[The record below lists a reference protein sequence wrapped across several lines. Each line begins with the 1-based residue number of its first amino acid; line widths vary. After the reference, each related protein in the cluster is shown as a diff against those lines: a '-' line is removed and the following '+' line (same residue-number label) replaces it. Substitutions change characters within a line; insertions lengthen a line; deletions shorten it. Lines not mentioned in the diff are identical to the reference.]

1 MSGMDNR
8 RAVCSRCHSQIEIK
22 AERHRYRLARVWFEG
37 KSAMWGD
44 KVDFSYVERSK
55 KLVSGTL
62 CKECAEIVRK
72 AIEEAMEVD
81 A

>member
-1 MSGMDNR
+1 MTGMDNC
-8 RAVCSRCHSQIEIK
+8 RAVCTGCHSQIEIK